1 MVKIGS
7 VTAEIFLIWTNVTRA
22 EVAQTNVIVI
32 VGICSRA
39 LIVFGVIANTIFDSQ
54 KPLAS
59 LKCSVLCAQSSV
71 PGGWV
76 GRWVEIRLISASS

>member
-1 MVKIGS
+1 MVKNGL
-7 VTAEIFLIWTNVTRA
+7 VTAEIFLIWTNVTR
-22 EVAQTNVIVI
+22 TNVARTNVTFI

-59 LKCSVLCAQSSV
+59 LKCSVLCVKSSV

-76 GRWVEIRLISASS
+76 DQVEIRLISASS